1 MGKLRRV
8 VFFQNNAQIFGNG
21 LVAAQMLGHVEFRQI
36 GNVDFLGGSCPL
48 LQMVLAR
55 ATSPISGLSGALG
68 HTALKAKQPAIY
80 QAAPACN
87 CKPRALVTLRTV
99 AKLGLPFSLSAL

>member
-1 MGKLRRV
+1 MSNSGKSAML
-8 VFFQNNAQIFGNG
+8 IFW
-21 LVAAQMLGHVEFRQI
+21 
-36 GNVDFLGGSCPL
+36 GSCLL

-55 ATSPISGLSGALG
+55 ATSPISGLSGALAY
-68 HTALKAKQPAIY
+68 TVLKAKQPAIY

-87 CKPRALVTLRTV
+87 CTPRALVTLRMV